1 MNIDSAIIFLQKVDP
16 IMAKLI
22 KRFDP
27 PNFKPNKNYF
37 ESLVRSIIYQQ
48 LSGSAASVIYNRFK
62 NLFDNKYLP
71 NSKNILKMPSE
82 ELQKVGLSKQKI
94 IYLKALSKQWDKI
107 ERKFSNIKMMSN
119 YEISKILL
127 EVKGVGQWT
136 VDMFLIF
143 TLAREDV
150 FPSGDLAIK
159 KGFAAIRNMNILP
172 TEKYISEE
180 SKIWKPY
187 RTVASL
193 YLWKISDGEFEW

>member
-1 MNIDSAIIFLQKVDP
+1 MNIDKAIMFLKQGDP
-16 IMAKLI
+16 MMAKLI
-22 KRFDP
+22 KQYDP
-27 PNFKPNKNYF
+27 PNFNPNKNYF

-48 LSGSAASVIYNRFK
+48 LSGGAANAIYERFK
-62 NLFDNKYLP
+62 NLLGYDSF
-71 NSKNILKMPSE
+71 SQSEEILEMPFE

-94 IYLKALSKQWDKI
+94 IYLKELSKQWNRI
-107 ERKFSNIKMMSN
+107 QRKFSNIQMMTN
-119 YEISKILL
+119 HEISKILL
-127 EVKGVGQWT
+127 EVKGIGQWT

-143 TLAREDV
+143 TLCREDV

-159 KGFAAIRNMNILP
+159 KGFATIRNMNTLP
-172 TEKYISEE
+172 TEKYMAEK

>member
-27 PNFKPNKNYF
+27 PNLNPNKNYF
-37 ESLVRSIIYQQ
+37 GSLVRSIIYQQ
-48 LSGSAASVIYNRFK
+48 LSGSSANVIYNRFN
-62 NLFDNKYLP
+62 NLFDNKYFP
-71 NSKNILKMPSE
+71 DSENILKIPSK

-107 ERKFSNIKMMSN
+107 ERKFCNIKMMSN
-119 YEISKILL
+119 YEIIKILL

-143 TLAREDV
+143 TLASEDV

-159 KGFAAIRNMNILP
+159 KGFATIRNMNILP
-172 TEKYISEE
+172 TEKYMSEE

-193 YLWKISDGEFEW
+193 YLWKISEGEFEW